1 MWGPSLAV
9 ELIAIPNGLAGCKR
23 KIEFDRCRWQR
34 RGGRKDERGERLV
47 AQVWCGSW
55 AYWDT
60 YPIRRW
66 KGKRENVEEGRSC
79 HRKEGRKG
87 REGTIW
93 RDGKSNQRGKNPRTI
108 PDRVR
113 LRAFGDNY
121 RRADSIPIGYH
132 APRASQALSIKASFQ
147 SLSKISSGVVA
158 SVATIKKK
166 NPL

>member
-1 MWGPSLAV
+1 MSP
-9 ELIAIPNGLAGCKR
+9 
-23 KIEFDRCRWQR
+23 
-34 RGGRKDERGERLV
+34 
-47 AQVWCGSW
+47 
-55 AYWDT
+55 
-60 YPIRRW
+60 
-66 KGKRENVEEGRSC
+66 
-79 HRKEGRKG
+79 EGRKEG

-147 SLSKISSGVVA
+147 SLSKISSGRCR
-158 SVATIKKK
+158 IGGNDKKK
-166 NPL
+166 NRCKAS